1 MSLPIRILLVEDSD
15 DDAEIVLHA
24 LQRAGYAPITTRVS
38 DRDKYLAALDTEVD
52 AIISDY
58 AMPQFSCAAAL
69 ALMKARGLDLPF
81 IVVSGTIDEVAAVGI
96 LRAGAHD
103 FVTKQNL
110 ARLGPALDRELIE
123 VKNRGERRRAER
135 SLGHQRDFLRLVL
148 DTNPGL
154 VYVKDSSG
162 CFSLANKAVAELYGT
177 TVDDLIGKTEA
188 DFNPRVEEV
197 MLARAVEHQV
207 VSTGQPAF
215 IPAEAVTDPKT
226 GATRWFEVR
235 RVPLNLPDA
244 NDRHVLGIA
253 AEVTN
258 RKVAEDALHQSEDQL
273 RQAQKMEAV
282 GQLAGGV
289 AHDFNNLLTAILG
302 YTALLLESAR
312 DQPQLTS
319 DLEEIK
325 RAGERAGALTRQLLA
340 FSRKQVVQPK
350 VLDLNEVV
358 SELEKML
365 RRVIGEDVQLETLTG
380 LDLHHIKADPN
391 QIEQVLMN
399 LAVNARDAM
408 PRGGVLTIETRNS
421 TMPADP
427 HQPSAVRRPCVT
439 LSVSDSGCG
448 IPREIRD
455 RIFDPFFTTKGPGK
469 GTGLGLSTVYGIV
482 TQNGGVIEVESER
495 NRGTR
500 FSIRFPAID
509 VPIETLERTPQT
521 RLSHSGSETILLVED
536 EPGVRHLVRRV
547 LVGRG
552 YKVLE
557 ARDVAD
563 AAEISSTFS
572 GTIHLLLSDIVMPG
586 LSGPDLAQRI
596 VAHRADIRVLY
607 MSGFSNRLKTEH
619 GSLSAG
625 VTILHKPFTPET
637 LVRAVR
643 DCLDVAVS

>member
-1 MSLPIRILLVEDSD
+1 
-15 DDAEIVLHA
+15 
-24 LQRAGYAPITTRVS
+24 
-38 DRDKYLAALDTEVD
+38 
-52 AIISDY
+52 
-58 AMPQFSCAAAL
+58 
-69 ALMKARGLDLPF
+69 
-81 IVVSGTIDEVAAVGI
+81 
-96 LRAGAHD
+96 
-103 FVTKQNL
+103 
-110 ARLGPALDRELIE
+110 
-123 VKNRGERRRAER
+123 
-135 SLGHQRDFLRLVL
+135 
-148 DTNPGL
+148 
-154 VYVKDSSG
+154 
-162 CFSLANKAVAELYGT
+162 
-177 TVDDLIGKTEA
+177 
-188 DFNPRVEEV
+188 
-197 MLARAVEHQV
+197 
-207 VSTGQPAF
+207 
-215 IPAEAVTDPKT
+215 
-226 GATRWFEVR
+226 
-235 RVPLNLPDA
+235 
-244 NDRHVLGIA
+244 
-253 AEVTN
+253 
-258 RKVAEDALHQSEDQL
+258 
-273 RQAQKMEAV
+273 
-282 GQLAGGV
+282 
-289 AHDFNNLLTAILG
+289 
-302 YTALLLESAR
+302 
-312 DQPQLTS
+312 
-319 DLEEIK
+319 
-325 RAGERAGALTRQLLA
+325 
-340 FSRKQVVQPK
+340 VQPK